1 MNHANTELSA
11 ARGAACALARN
22 ARCRRRIAVG
32 AVCKGTLS
40 CHITVA
46 GAGYPSCGGQ
56 RTVEAHQTKDRNPVV
71 REARCGLE
79 EQQAK
84 QSGKYRGGSHALRVR
99 AAPSRKVS
107 VGAGHG
113 GPRREC
119 WYASPSKR
127 EHKCKFKAKAKP
139 LLAGRGLTLPS
150 RGQLPGYALQLPLMS
165 NVRALASIR
174 ILVVH
179 RPVACVATVSAD
191 CPSFGGQ
198 RKVEPPAGR
207 DSWFRYEP
215 RARRRRCG
223 VWLPFA
229 AGKKSVARAVPNT

>member
-165 NVRALASIR
+165 NVRALSFVRSLALGHGPPQWFCPASVPPPSNAIR
-174 ILVVH
+174 SLPMEPARGTCH
-179 RPVACVATVSAD
+179 AQEQATGSGAVGALSE
-191 CPSFGGQ
+191 FGENQGL
-198 RKVEPPAGR
+198 A
-207 DSWFRYEP
+207 SY
-215 RARRRRCG
+215 
-223 VWLPFA
+223 
-229 AGKKSVARAVPNT
+229 